1 MSVHSLASINL
12 SSISFGAPPPLNLS
26 NASSGALPPLLLRN
40 IRMSDGEKAYR
51 AGCLLANEMNPSLEP
66 YLVCMHATS
75 CECKSNYNSPSI
87 LSSLDSLPSKADGET
102 YEGEGSAA
110 AGGGGGSG
118 SRSGSRSGSGSSAAA
133 GGGGGKAIRFGA
145 NTIHLYEMEEVEEG
159 KEGKEEEEDEDYGGK
174 TPRPL

>member
-12 SSISFGAPPPLNLS
+12 SSTSFGAPPPLNLS
-26 NASSGALPPLLLRN
+26 NASSEALPPLLLRN
-40 IRMSDGEKAYR
+40 IRISEGEKAYR

-118 SRSGSRSGSGSSAAA
+118 SRSSAAA